1 MKRIFL
7 LLGILST
14 LFLYATQ
21 ERIVLQLSWLHQF
34 QFAGFYIAK
43 EKGFYQEVGLDVHIQ
58 ELTPTTHVI
67 DEVLSQKS
75 DYGIGKSS
83 LVVERANNKP
93 VVALMALFQNT
104 PSVLIST
111 NPAITHPKELRQKMV
126 MMTPD
131 ESSSVAIMGMLLA
144 QGIHKEDIFLQPHS
158 FLLDDLIKNHTDA
171 MACYISNEPF
181 MLNERNIAYTI
192 FNPKEYGFDFYGDIV
207 FTSEKEINEHPERVK
222 KFYEATLKGW
232 KWAFENIEESAKII
246 EQHYNTQHKSFD
258 ALLYEG
264 TILKQLAYDGT
275 KPFGL
280 IEPRKFEEIAN
291 VYKLSGLLKSGY
303 SLKGFI
309 DPLHLSRQIVTI
321 GVLANRGESKAISSW
336 QESADY
342 LSSVIPTHH
351 FKIIPLDFQELET
364 SVKEKKVD
372 FIITNPM
379 YYTQLEHLYGA
390 SRIATLSHLYKGRY
404 YAYFGSVIFTRID
417 HPRIH
422 TLSDLSRAKIGAVNP
437 HSFGG
442 FVMARKELND
452 PKYLQDASFL
462 QTHDAVVQAVLD
474 KHVDVGIVRTDILE
488 KMHDEG
494 LLNLKKIKVLG
505 AKEYP
510 NFPFLISTELYPEWP
525 FAKLSHTSEEL
536 SQMVLSA
543 LLQTSLNHPK
553 EDFRWKTPL
562 DYSKVHQILKDLHLY
577 PYDGTTFTMMDV
589 IAKYPYQTM
598 LLFGFL
604 AIIVLSILRIKKL
617 HQKLSEHAQ
626 EIEHF
631 NETLEEEV
639 SERTHELTLLN
650 QKLKELAN
658 TDELTRIHNRRHF
671 LQLTALS
678 FHGAKRHHFS
688 LFILSIDIDFFKNV
702 NDTYGHL
709 VGDEVLKKLCD
720 TIGKLLRNDDVF
732 GRIGGEEF
740 SICVQN
746 IPLEGVLIL
755 AEKIRSHVEKTP
767 YHDTYQLSITITV
780 SIGISGILQSDET
793 IFDIMKRADEALYLA
808 KANGRNQVR
817 VL

>member
-1 MKRIFL
+1 MKRIL
-7 LLGILST
+7 LLLSIMNAI
-14 LFLYATQ
+14 FLHAMA
-21 ERIVLQLSWLHQF
+21 EPIVLQLSWLHQF

-43 EKGFYQEVGLDVHIQ
+43 EKGFYQDVGLDVTIQ
-58 ELTPTTHVI
+58 ELTPTTKII
-67 DEVLSQKS
+67 DDVLTQKS
-75 DYGIGKSS
+75 QYGIGKSS
-83 LVVERANNKP
+83 LIVERANHKP
-93 VVALMALFQNT
+93 VVALMALYQNS

-111 NPAITHPKELRQKMV
+111 NPAITHPKDLYQKMI
-126 MMTPD
+126 MMTPE
-131 ESSSVAIMGMLLA
+131 ESSSVAIMGMLLS

-158 FLLDDLIKNHTDA
+158 FSLDDLINNHTDA

-181 MLNERNIAYTI
+181 LLNERNIAYTI
-192 FNPKEYGFDFYGDIV
+192 FDPKTYGFDFYGDIL

-232 KWAFENIEESAKII
+232 QWAFENIEKSAKII
-246 EQHYNTQHKSFD
+246 EQSYNTQHKSLD
-258 ALLYEG
+258 ALIYEG

-321 GVLANRGESKAISSW
+321 GVLANRGESKAIAAW
-336 QESADY
+336 QESAEY

-351 FKIIPLDFQELET
+351 FKILPLNFEELEDF
-364 SVKEKKVD
+364 VREKKVD

-379 YYTQLEHLYGA
+379 YYTQLEHLYGV

-404 YAYFGSVIFTRID
+404 YAQFGSVIFTRIN

-422 TLSDLSRAKIGAVNP
+422 TLNDLSRAKIGAVNP

-452 PKYLQDASFL
+452 PKYLQKTLFL

-474 KHVDVGIVRTDILE
+474 QHVDVGIVRTDILE

-494 LLNLKKIKVLG
+494 NLDLKEIKVLG

-510 NFPFLISTELYPEWP
+510 NFPFRISTSLYPEWP

-543 LLQTSLNHPK
+543 LLQTSLDHPK

-577 PYDGTTFTMMDV
+577 PYDGSTFTMVDV
-589 IAKYPYQTM
+589 VAKYPYQT
-598 LLFGFL
+598 LLLCAFL
-604 AIIVLSILRIKKL
+604 AIILLSILHIKKL
-617 HQKLSEHAQ
+617 NQTLSEHAK

-631 NETLEEEV
+631 NETLEAEV
-639 SERTHELTLLN
+639 NERTHELTLLN
-650 QKLKELAN
+650 HKLKELAN
-658 TDELTRIHNRRHF
+658 TDELTKIHNRRHF
-671 LQLTALS
+671 LQLTSFA

-688 LFILSIDIDFFKNV
+688 LFMLSIDIDFFKNI

-720 TIGKLLRNDDVF
+720 TIGKLLRNDDIF

-746 IPLEGVLIL
+746 APLEGVLIL
-755 AEKIRSHVEKTP
+755 AEKIRTQVEKTP
-767 YHDTYQLSITITV
+767 YHAACQLNITVTV
-780 SIGISGILQSDET
+780 SIGISGLLESDET
-793 IFDIMKRADEALYLA
+793 IFDMMKRADEALYLA
-808 KANGRNQVR
+808 KANGRNQIR